1 MAEKKVM
8 NGAGIEELG
17 FPMWPQF
24 APETFEDV
32 LEPLKTGKVSYWTGK
47 KGMEFEKNND
57 IDNAIKYCNKG
68 GKILVSTKVK
78 NEKVIVSVYNNG
90 PCIKEEDLK
99 YIWDRFYK
107 ADKSRTN
114 KTSTGLGLPI
124 VRNIILQHNEEIWI
138 DNTDK
143 GVSFSFTLKR
153 IKDD

>member
-1 MAEKKVM
+1 ME
-8 NGAGIEELG
+8 NL
-17 FPMWPQF
+17 F
-24 APETFEDV
+24 V
-32 LEPLKTGKVSYWTGK
+32 LAD
-47 KGMEFEKNND
+47 ND
-57 IDNAIKYCNKG
+57 KIIQVLINLIDNAIKYCNKG

>member
-1 MAEKKVM
+1 MKYKDIVY
-8 NGAGIEELG
+8 NIK
-17 FPMWPQF
+17 
-24 APETFEDV
+24 D
-32 LEPLKTGKVSYWTGK
+32 KN
-47 KGMEFEKNND
+47 FEKIYLLYGKEHYL

>member
-1 MAEKKVM
+1 MQNKWVIIGCGGHARSIADVILDNDQYADIVFLDKNAKSNEK
-8 NGAGIEELG
+8 LFG
-17 FPMWPQF
+17 FPII
-24 APETFEDV
+24 AH
-32 LEPLKTGKVSYWTGK
+32 Y
-47 KGMEFEKNND
+47 N
-57 IDNAIKYCNKG
+57 I
-68 GKILVSTKVK
+68 K